1 MLYAYLMNIFP
12 FEETSWY
19 STIPITQVTACKH
32 NLPPLFVNER
42 VHADIIDRHAVDT
55 TSKLRP
61 GEAISLETRYHSYV
75 RGSLMERLWID
86 GGRY

>member
-19 STIPITQVTACKH
+19 STIPIIQVTACKH